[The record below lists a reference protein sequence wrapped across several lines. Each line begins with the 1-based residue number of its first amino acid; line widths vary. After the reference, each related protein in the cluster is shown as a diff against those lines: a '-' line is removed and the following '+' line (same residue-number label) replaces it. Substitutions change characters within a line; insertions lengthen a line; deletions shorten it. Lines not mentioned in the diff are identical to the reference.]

1 MVRVGVS
8 ENGDVEST
16 EVINGNPVLAQAA
29 VDAAKNGNSNP
40 ILRTVHPRKAAVNL
54 LFAFV
59 LLDTDSRPDV
69 TAESL
74 AQDTPR
80 GLITVR
86 LTGGGSG
93 KMVVHRV
100 EPDYP
105 YIAKAARVQGTV
117 VMFAVI
123 GKDGGIHDLRLVS
136 GHPLLAKA
144 ALGAVMQ
151 WRYKPFLLDG
161 QPIDVQ
167 TTIETH
173 FSLPG
178 S

>member
-1 MVRVGVS
+1 MGVS

-29 VDAAKNGNSNP
+29 IDAAKEWKFKPYLKNGSP
-40 ILRTVHPRKAAVNL
+40 AKTAVNL
-54 LFAFV
+54 PFAFV
-59 LLDTDSRPDV
+59 LLDMDSRPDV
-69 TAESL
+69 TAETISR
-74 AQDTPR
+74 DTPR
-80 GLITVR
+80 ALITVR
-86 LTGGGSG
+86 LTSGGSG
-93 KMVVHRV
+93 KRVVHRV

-105 YIAKAARVQGTV
+105 FIAKAARVQGTV

-123 GKDGGIHDLRLVS
+123 GKDGSIEDLRTIS
-136 GHPLLAKA
+136 GHPLLATA
-144 ALGAVMQ
+144 ALGAVKQ

-167 TTIETH
+167 TTIEAH
-173 FSLPG
+173 FLLPR